1 MHIHHQL
8 LLLPLLAL
16 PLVAV
21 AQESEESRQNS
32 RITLTGSVQS
42 DNLIPLGKQ
51 DDGSN
56 ADFRSN
62 TYIDLNAGSKY
73 VDAGLRFE
81 YLDHP
86 LPGFEND
93 FKGWGLPYYY
103 IKGKLKNVELTVGT
117 FYEQFGSGF
126 VLRTYEERSLGI
138 DNSLLGGRIVVTP
151 FKGVR
156 LKALSG
162 EQRRYWAHNDS
173 WITGGD
179 AEFSL
184 DEWFQGLAAHGT
196 RLMVGGSWV
205 NNHEK
210 ASHNAIFADP
220 THRLVLPEN
229 VNAWDARI
237 AFSHGAWDWL
247 AEYARKTQDPLA
259 SNGWIYRPG
268 YVAMLSG
275 SYSKK
280 GFSLLAQAKRSV
292 NFDFRSKRDEL
303 GTSSHINHLPA
314 FTQDQTY
321 ALPAMYPY
329 ATHPSG
335 EWAYQ
340 VQMGYKFKRNTVLGG
355 RYGMN
360 FKVNFSHVHAI
371 KQTDH
376 PLTYIMMTEV
386 PDDGQLHPADP
397 ANVQVTSYTG
407 RGTYG
412 YGSSFWSWG
421 DGTYYQD
428 INVQLERRLA
438 RDFKLTLMYMN
449 QFYNKTIVEGEGGMV
464 HSNIFVADG
473 LFNLSPKTRLRTE
486 LQYLTTADDKGDWLF
501 ALAELSLVPHWMFT
515 VSDEYNAG
523 QTKSHYWLT
532 AVTYN
537 LKAHRL
543 QLGWG
548 RTRAG
553 FNCSGG
559 VCRYVPETKGFTL
572 SYNYNF

>member
-8 LLLPLLAL
+8 LLLPLLVL
-16 PLVAV
+16 PLMAV

-210 ASHNAIFADP
+210 AFHNAIFADP

-247 AEYARKTQDPLA
+247 AEYARKTQDPNMPA
-259 SNGWIYRPG
+259 RRRTRWPQTD
-268 YVAMLSG
+268 
-275 SYSKK
+275 
-280 GFSLLAQAKRSV
+280 GFTV
-292 NFDFRSKRDEL
+292 
-303 GTSSHINHLPA
+303 
-314 FTQDQTY
+314 
-321 ALPAMYPY
+321 PAMWPCSR
-329 ATHPSG
+329 APTPRRASACSLRPS
-335 EWAYQ
+335 
-340 VQMGYKFKRNTVLGG
+340 
-355 RYGMN
+355 
-360 FKVNFSHVHAI
+360 
-371 KQTDH
+371 
-376 PLTYIMMTEV
+376 
-386 PDDGQLHPADP
+386 
-397 ANVQVTSYTG
+397 
-407 RGTYG
+407 
-412 YGSSFWSWG
+412 
-421 DGTYYQD
+421 
-428 INVQLERRLA
+428 
-438 RDFKLTLMYMN
+438 
-449 QFYNKTIVEGEGGMV
+449 
-464 HSNIFVADG
+464 
-473 LFNLSPKTRLRTE
+473 
-486 LQYLTTADDKGDWLF
+486 
-501 ALAELSLVPHWMFT
+501 AL
-515 VSDEYNAG
+515 
-523 QTKSHYWLT
+523 
-532 AVTYN
+532 
-537 LKAHRL
+537 
-543 QLGWG
+543 
-548 RTRAG
+548 
-553 FNCSGG
+553 
-559 VCRYVPETKGFTL
+559 
-572 SYNYNF
+572 